1 MNKIVVEGPAR
12 LSGEV
17 RVGGSKNAVL
27 PILFATVA
35 TGGVSKI
42 SNVPDIGD
50 VRVAIELLEEL
61 GVSVVRQGDVTY
73 VDSRGISYS
82 PPRADLVSKIRA
94 SSYLIGACLSRFGM
108 CDVGGFGGCNFGA
121 RPIDLHIF
129 AAECLGARL
138 REGRLKASEL
148 RGAEIVFKKPSVG
161 ATVNA
166 ILMSVSA
173 EGETVIR
180 GFAKEPH
187 IDSLIAFLISAGAD
201 ITAGEDEIRIVG
213 KPLRGGEI
221 TVIGDM
227 IEAGTYLAAGVM
239 TDGEVTVKGCDVS
252 HLSSLVDV
260 LERFGA
266 EVILGDGTVKAKRG
280 KDIHPITVTA
290 SPYPD
295 FPTDLQPIIAPLLAS
310 GAGGIIT
317 DRVWCERFGYLDQ
330 LHRFGIRSKR
340 VGATAIVEPSCIV
353 PAMTEAPDLR
363 GGMACL
369 LTALVAK
376 GESIVYS
383 PETILRGYEDLE
395 KKLASL
401 GASVRIL

>member
-12 LSGEV
+12 LCGEV

-61 GVSVVRQGDVTY
+61 GVSVVRQGGVTY
-73 VDSRGISYS
+73 VDSRGITYR

-129 AAECLGARL
+129 AAERLGARL
-138 REGRLKASEL
+138 RDGRLKASEL

-173 EGETVIR
+173 KGKTLIR

-201 ITAGEDEIRIVG
+201 ITVNEDEIKIVG

-227 IEAGTYLAAGVM
+227 IEAGTYLASGVM
-239 TDGEVTVKGCDVS
+239 TDGEVTVKGCDTA
-252 HLSSLVDV
+252 HLSSLIYV

-266 EVILGDGTVKAKRG
+266 EIFLGSGSVTARRG
-280 KDIHPITVTA
+280 KDVHPISVTA
-290 SPYPD
+290 LPYPD

-310 GAGGIIT
+310 GSGGIIT

-340 VGATAIVEPSCIV
+340 IGASAIVEPSRIV

-363 GGMACL
+363 GGMSCI
-369 LTALVAK
+369 LTALMAK
-376 GESIVYS
+376 GESIIYS
-383 PETILRGYEDLE
+383 PDTILRGYENLDE
-395 KKLASL
+395 KFASL
-401 GASVRIL
+401 GASVKII